1 MTNRILWILILIL
14 VFWAWYLYYIF
25 QYKPNKELKI
35 LQKQQE
41 TQLQETKK
49 EITLQKVEL
58 KKQEDETNVDNK
70 ENIETKEEKKEYYS
84 SFNLPNFW
92 EFYFIEEN
100 NKLNLFSKN
109 EELLNF
115 DIVDKDELDI
125 KEVIWNNNIF
135 IKVWESKYLYNLLTK
150 ENKKL
155 EIKFDIEYLKTWQND
170 LEFLLKTP
178 VWIFIY
184 TYQNDEMNYFTFF
197 EDFIYFKTWY
207 IWIINSSE
215 ETKLKNLD
223 LQDETKNLII
233 FYDPNTKEKNILY
246 KTDLKLNKI
255 FLEQNKV
262 FFEDDSGD
270 NYELNNIY

>member
-25 QYKPNKELKI
+25 QYKPNKELEN

-58 KKQEDETNVDNK
+58 KKQEDEIIDNK
-70 ENIETKEEKKEYYS
+70 ENIEEKKYYS
-84 SFNLPNFW
+84 SFDLPNLW

-135 IKVWESKYLYNLLTK
+135 IKVWENKYLYNLLTK

-155 EIKFDIEYLKTWQND
+155 EIKLDIEYVKTWQND